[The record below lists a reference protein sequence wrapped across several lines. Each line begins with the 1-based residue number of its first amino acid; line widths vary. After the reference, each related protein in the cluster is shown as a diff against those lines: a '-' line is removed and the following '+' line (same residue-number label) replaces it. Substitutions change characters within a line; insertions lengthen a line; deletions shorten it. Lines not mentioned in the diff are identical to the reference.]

1 MSNNAIMDTTRA
13 ALVEYPTLKNE
24 SLQNITD
31 EIFEFGSNMRDAA
44 KKIAA
49 RVSYVRKHADTLC
62 DEFEGKTAA
71 KRFETWGVQ
80 VLGLK
85 RAQLNAFA
93 KVGSELL
100 FLDGT
105 VNIIPSGDVA
115 SKATND
121 ANEQKLI
128 ELHTLAQDFTM
139 TQLQALAPLGKD
151 KVEELVYDGKVEPSM
166 TVAEIKEV
174 VKENDPK
181 KEFKEAAKK
190 KREETKKEKEQ
201 KANATVLATIKLN
214 ELENGSFVVT
224 CNGDDVTNTN
234 LGKYIIK
241 NVPKLVS
248 K

>member
-13 ALVEYPTLKNE
+13 ALIEYPTLKNE
-24 SLQNITD
+24 DLQNITN
-31 EIFEFGSNMRDAA
+31 EIFELGSNMRDVA

-49 RVSYVRKHADTLC
+49 KVAYVRDNAATLC
-62 DEFEGKTAA
+62 NEFEGKSAT

-100 FLDGT
+100 FSDGS
-105 VNIIPSGDVA
+105 VNLLPSGDKA
-115 SKATND
+115 SKASND
-121 ANEQKLI
+121 EHEQKLV

-139 TQLQALAPLGKD
+139 TQLQALAPLGKA
-151 KVEELVYDGKVEPSM
+151 KVEELVYDGKVDPFM
-166 TVAEIKEV
+166 TVVEIKEV
-174 VKENDPK
+174 VNSNNPRKSANTSSK
-181 KEFKEAAKK
+181 KSTSKK
-190 KREETKKEKEQ
+190 GEKKEQ

-224 CNGDDVTNTN
+224 CNGDDVTTTN